1 MTDWRWAV
9 FLPVVFVSYS
19 LAFVDRTNFGFALAA
34 GMARDLGVTGGAVSL
49 AGALFFLGYF
59 PFQAP
64 GTRLAERRSIRWVI
78 FCGLIGWGVLA
89 CATGLI
95 HRLGLL
101 YADRLLLGVVESAVM
116 PALVILLSRW
126 FTAGERA
133 RANTILILGN
143 PVTMLWMSVVSGYL
157 AQAAGWRAMF
167 IVEGAPS
174 VLWAFVWLAFSA
186 DRPSSSRWIDPAKA
200 AALEAAIADEQRAI
214 KPIASYAALF
224 RSPAL
229 VLFSIQFLLWSVG
242 AYGFVLWLPVMLKHN
257 QISLGEIGWLAAAPY
272 AAAIMLMCA
281 GSFASDRLRARRI
294 LVWPFLLLA
303 AMAFYGSYLTQG
315 LHYWLS
321 YGLLVIAG
329 ACTYAPYGTFFAYI
343 SEVLPR
349 NVLGAAVAI
358 VNSAGAL
365 GSFGG
370 TYLVG
375 MLNGLGHG
383 PGLAYL
389 LIAAA
394 LLMAAMTT
402 LALPTA
408 GERRARGRAP
418 VTEALARADL

>member
-1 MTDWRWAV
+1 MTDWRWTV
-9 FLPVVFVSYS
+9 LLPVVFVSYS

-34 GMARDLGVTGGAVSL
+34 GMAKDLGVTSGAASL

-64 GTRLAERRSIRWVI
+64 GTRFAERRSIRWVI
-78 FCGLIGWGVLA
+78 FGGLIGWGVLA
-89 CATGLI
+89 SATGLI
-95 HRLGLL
+95 HRLDLL

-116 PALVILLSRW
+116 PAMVILLSRW

-143 PVTMLWMSVVSGYL
+143 PATMLWMSVASGYL

-167 IVEGAPS
+167 IIEGAPS
-174 VLWAFVWLAFSA
+174 VLWAFVWLAISA
-186 DRPSSSRWIDPAKA
+186 DRPSRGRWFDPTKA
-200 AALEAAIADEQRAI
+200 GALEAAIADEQRAI

-229 VLFSIQFLLWSVG
+229 ILFSVQFLLWSVG

-257 QISLGEIGWLAAAPY
+257 QIGLGEIGWLAAAPY
-272 AAAIMLMCA
+272 AVAIALMCVS
-281 GSFASDRLRARRI
+281 SFASDRLRTRRL

-303 AMAFYGSYLTQG
+303 ALAFYGSYLTSG

-321 YGLLVIAG
+321 YGLLVLAG

-343 SEVLPR
+343 AEVLPR
-349 NVLGAAVAI
+349 NVLGPAVAI

-375 MLNGLGHG
+375 LLNGLGHG
-383 PGLAYL
+383 PSLSYL

-394 LLMAAMTT
+394 LLLAAVTT
-402 LALPTA
+402 LALPSS
-408 GERRARGRAP
+408 GERRAGGRAAM
-418 VTEALARADL
+418 VAEALS